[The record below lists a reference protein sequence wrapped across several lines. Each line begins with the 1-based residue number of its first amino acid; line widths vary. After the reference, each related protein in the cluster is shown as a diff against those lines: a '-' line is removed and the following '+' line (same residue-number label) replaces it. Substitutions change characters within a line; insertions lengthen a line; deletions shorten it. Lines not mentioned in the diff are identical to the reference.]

1 MKVNLKRNSW
11 SLILFGSLIFFSC
24 DTKLT
29 YETFRK
35 VDETAWNYH
44 NVQQFIIP
52 IQEEENLRMSIALRN
67 TAAYQK
73 ANIWLFLTL
82 QSPSGK
88 EQRDTLNCLL
98 ADDYGYWLGSGFS
111 GLYLTE
117 HPISEVT
124 RFNEKGDWKLTITH
138 GMRDDNIKGIK
149 EVGVLL
155 RKEN

>member
-29 YETFRK
+29 YETFKK

-44 NVQQFIIP
+44 NEQQFIIP
-52 IQEEENLRMSIALRN
+52 IQEEEHYRMSIALRN
-67 TAAYQK
+67 TANYQK
-73 ANIWLFLTL
+73 ANLWLFITL
-82 QSPSGK
+82 SSPSGK
-88 EQRDTLNCLL
+88 EQRDTINCLL

-111 GLYLTE
+111 GLYFTE
-117 HPISEVT
+117 HNLPKTIT
-124 RFNEKGDWKLTITH
+124 FDEKGDWKLAITH
-138 GMRDDNIKGIK
+138 GMREDDIKGIK